1 MTTAATT
8 GERRRLVRRLAELR
22 GDDGCGDD
30 GAALGCTVKGGDD
43 DLDGGT
49 PAPKGGDDWND
60 DDGDGAP
67 GCTKDRRGDDEGA
80 PRRTVASR

>member
-1 MTTAATT
+1 MTAAAMT
-8 GERRRLVRRLAELR
+8 VLR
-22 GDDGCGDD
+22 W
-30 GAALGCTVKGGDD
+30 AAPSPKGGDD
-43 DLDGGT
+43 DLGDDGGT

-80 PRRTVASR
+80 PRRTEERRDGPVTAR

>member
-1 MTTAATT
+1 MTTW
-8 GERRRLVRRLAELR
+8 
-22 GDDGCGDD
+22 GD
-30 GAALGCTVKGGDD
+30 
-43 DLDGGT
+43 DGGT

-67 GCTKDRRGDDEGA
+67 GCTKDLRGDDEGA

>member
-1 MTTAATT
+1 MTAAAMT
-8 GERRRLVRRLAELR
+8 VLR
-22 GDDGCGDD
+22 W
-30 GAALGCTVKGGDD
+30 AAPSPKGGDD
-43 DLDGGT
+43 DLGDDGGT